1 VNRFTAKTYT
11 EFMEAIRPMAEEKNM
26 RNLVVDLR
34 GNPGGYL
41 DEATQMLSQF
51 FPEGKLLVY
60 TEGRTDSR
68 QEYNSS
74 GRARFNIQQIAILID
89 EGSASASEIM
99 AGAIQDHDRGWVIGR
114 RSFGKGL
121 VQEEYPL
128 TNKGRLRLT
137 VARYFTPSGRCI
149 QRNYKGNTH
158 YNNDEANRLKSGEL
172 TDGTKMAVADTTKFY
187 TGMGR
192 VVYSGGGITPD
203 VFIPLDTSYFNPFFN
218 EMNGHLPQFLS
229 RWMEQHKGGLPT
241 DANEFEQNYKV
252 GDDIIA
258 ALADYAIKQGAKRDE
273 KQLLQSKNELKLR
286 LKSRMARVLFGDTVQ
301 YKVINSD
308 DPAIEKALQLIKSG
322 ASLK

>member
-1 VNRFTAKTYT
+1 
-11 EFMEAIRPMAEEKNM
+11 
-26 RNLVVDLR
+26 
-34 GNPGGYL
+34 
-41 DEATQMLSQF
+41 
-51 FPEGKLLVY
+51 
-60 TEGRTDSR
+60 
-68 QEYNSS
+68 
-74 GRARFNIQQIAILID
+74 
-89 EGSASASEIM
+89 
-99 AGAIQDHDRGWVIGR
+99 
-114 RSFGKGL
+114 
-121 VQEEYPL
+121 
-128 TNKGRLRLT
+128 
-137 VARYFTPSGRCI
+137 
-149 QRNYKGNTH
+149 
-158 YNNDEANRLKSGEL
+158 
-172 TDGTKMAVADTTKFY
+172 MAVADTTKFY